1 MPLLPWNG
9 VSVYGYHTHNC
20 FQDTNRALVE
30 QYFDKELAAMIWDD
44 YRSANGDLGALDY
57 NPLYA
62 SQDPQITDF
71 KIIAAA
77 KKNILRIQ

>member
-1 MPLLPWNG
+1 
-9 VSVYGYHTHNC
+9 
-20 FQDTNRALVE
+20 
-30 QYFDKELAAMIWDD
+30 MIWDD

-77 KKNILRIQ
+77 KKNIPRIQ